1 MTKISVQIIDDHQ
14 LIIDG
19 LMTMLGGI
27 EDIEVIDSAR
37 NGKEALAMIE
47 KQEADVV
54 LLDINLPDTN
64 GLDLCQEIRKKG
76 VESKILALTMVREL
90 SLIKIMLRNG
100 ANGYLLKNS
109 SQQSVVEAIRKAY
122 TGEQVFSQDVQQIM
136 LDDLVGKKSQPKSL
150 FPKLSRREKEIVQLI
165 LDEKTTQEIA
175 DQLFIGFGTVET
187 HRRNIMNKL
196 GARNTAGMVRTVLE
210 YGLLE

>member
-1 MTKISVQIIDDHQ
+1 MDRISVQIIDDHQ

-37 NGKEALAMIE
+37 NGKEALAMID
-47 KQEADVV
+47 KREADVI

-64 GLDLCQEIRKKG
+64 GLDLCQEVRKKG
-76 VESKILALTMVREL
+76 IESKILALTMVREL

-122 TGEQVFSQDVQQIM
+122 AGEQVFSQDVQQIM
-136 LDDLVGKKSQPKSL
+136 LDDLVGKKSKPKSL

>member
-1 MTKISVQIIDDHQ
+1 MNRINVQIVDDHQ

-19 LMTMLGGI
+19 LQTMLNEI
-27 EDIEVIDSAR
+27 DDIEVIGSAKDGR
-37 NGKEALAMIE
+37 EAVQMT
-47 KQEADVV
+47 KDREADVI
-54 LLDINLPDTN
+54 LLDINLPDVT
-64 GLDLCQEIRKKG
+64 GLELCQTLRSNG
-76 VESKILALTMVREL
+76 VSSKILALTMVREL
-90 SLIKIMLRNG
+90 SLIKMMLRNG

-109 SQQSVVEAIRKAY
+109 SQQTVIESIRKVIN
-122 TGEQVFSQDVQQIM
+122 GEQVFSQDVQQIM
-136 LDDLVGKKSQPKSL
+136 MDDLMGKKDKPKSL

-196 GARNTAGMVRTVLE
+196 GARNTAGLVRTVLE
-210 YGLLE
+210 YGLLD